1 MTAPTKHHLIIGDCT
16 KTKKILDLPAIDLLV
31 TSPPYFN
38 APFDYDKLF
47 QNYETFLDMIAK
59 FGELYFKALSPGGIF
74 SLNIDDM
81 LIKGIKYP
89 IISDVMKIFLNIG
102 YKLKGKIIW
111 RKPEGYIRISRRS
124 GVLLQNPYPMYYY
137 PDNLLEIIL
146 IFQKTF
152 QTKLT
157 SNKTTNFE
165 DIWEITNVL
174 PLKGRLE
181 TDIAAFPDELPKK
194 LIKIFTKEGS
204 WVCDPFLGSGT
215 TMKVARELKRHS
227 IGVEI
232 LEKLLPII
240 RKKSG
245 FTSENLSNYF
255 GSDQLII
262 ENLLKEE
269 RIAENKQQKHI
280 SNHSFLS
287 QALKEYKSPNNDYK
301 HHLLLLDCRNIPK
314 IALHAEFTKLLDD
327 LFPGRILA
335 VLFESL
341 NNSGDKVTLN
351 QLFDLVMQHGLR
363 LRDKITVQH
372 QPEGKWEV
380 INQFTSKIVFH
391 HCYYEILLF
400 QKGKFDYKSKSK
412 QEKQDCLIDKKQ
424 FQEEKW
430 YLTLWD
436 FRNRPRKKCDH
447 IVSRRLLELFLFNDE
462 VVGSNISKIN
472 CPKRRFTL
480 DYYTLIQS

>member
-16 KTKKILDLPAIDLLV
+16 KIKKILDLPAIDLLV

-314 IALHAEFTKLLDD
+314 IALHAEFTKLL
-327 LFPGRILA
+327 
-335 VLFESL
+335 E
-341 NNSGDKVTLN
+341 
-351 QLFDLVMQHGLR
+351 
-363 LRDKITVQH
+363 
-372 QPEGKWEV
+372 
-380 INQFTSKIVFH
+380 
-391 HCYYEILLF
+391 
-400 QKGKFDYKSKSK
+400 KSN
-412 QEKQDCLIDKKQ
+412 IG
-424 FQEEKW
+424 
-430 YLTLWD
+430 
-436 FRNRPRKKCDH
+436 H
-447 IVSRRLLELFLFNDE
+447 LELR
-462 VVGSNISKIN
+462 GK
-472 CPKRRFTL
+472 
-480 DYYTLIQS
+480 

>member
-1 MTAPTKHHLIIGDCT
+1 MTVPTKHYLIIGDCT

-38 APFDYDKLF
+38 APFDYEKLF
-47 QNYETFLDMIAK
+47 QNYESFLEMIAK
-59 FGELYFKALSPGGIF
+59 FGELYFKALRPGGVF
-74 SLNIDDM
+74 GLNIDDM
-81 LIKGIKYP
+81 LIEGIKYP
-89 IISDVMKIFLNIG
+89 IISDVIKIFLNIG

-146 IFQKTF
+146 IFQKAF
-152 QTKLT
+152 LAKLT
-157 SNKTTNFE
+157 SIKTTFFE

-181 TDIAAFPDELPKK
+181 TDIAAFPDELPKR

-232 LEKLLPII
+232 LENLIPII

-269 RIAENKQQKHI
+269 RVAENKQQKHI
-280 SNHSFLS
+280 SSHSFIS
-287 QALKEYKSPNNDYK
+287 QALKGYKSLKNDYK
-301 HHLLLLDCRNIPK
+301 HHFLLLDCRNIPK
-314 IALHAEFTKLLDD
+314 IALHTEFTKLLDN

-341 NNSGDKVTLN
+341 NNSGDNTTLN

-372 QPEGKWEV
+372 RPEGQWKV
-380 INQFTSKIVFH
+380 INQFASKIVFH

-424 FQEEKW
+424 FQKEKW

-436 FRNRPRKKCDH
+436 FRNRPRKKCDY

-462 VVGSNISKIN
+462 VVGSNISQIN